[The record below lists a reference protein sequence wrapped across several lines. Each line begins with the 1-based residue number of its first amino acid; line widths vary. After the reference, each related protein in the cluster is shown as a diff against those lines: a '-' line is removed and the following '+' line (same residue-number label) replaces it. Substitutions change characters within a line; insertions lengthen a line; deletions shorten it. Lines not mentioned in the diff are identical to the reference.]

1 MFIAKR
7 VFSASPIL
15 IHLLDLF
22 RVPLKNTVN
31 TFFSHFVENKMDEIL
46 NNEENIINVIH
57 ALRGRNFAIEREEF

>member
-57 ALRGRNFAIEREEF
+57 ALRGRNFAIESEEF